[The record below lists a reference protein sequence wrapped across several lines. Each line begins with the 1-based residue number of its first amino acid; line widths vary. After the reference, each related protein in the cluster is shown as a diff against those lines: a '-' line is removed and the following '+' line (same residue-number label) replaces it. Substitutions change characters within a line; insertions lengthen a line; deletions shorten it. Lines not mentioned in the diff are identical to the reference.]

1 MLAESAEFRSLLCSA
16 EKKMVFMIK
25 NALITGASS
34 GVGKSIALELGRYC
48 SSLAL
53 HYHRNLGEAK
63 SIQETLSSKNCRCK
77 LFCYDLTD
85 SEKAKMMVSRAADE
99 LGGLDALINVIG
111 PFSYSEIG
119 DVTCQEWEKTIA
131 LNLHTCY
138 HVTRHALPHLIHSR
152 GHIVNFAFSGV
163 EDLKAWPMS
172 TAYCVSKA
180 GIVILTKSLAAS
192 LAPKGVRVNAIC
204 PGLVEEEAA
213 TEAERIEMSRQIPW
227 GRPVRPHEIAETVRW
242 LLLESPESV
251 TGSLIPVA
259 GAWEY

>member
-1 MLAESAEFRSLLCSA
+1 
-16 EKKMVFMIK
+16 MIR

-53 HYHRNLGEAK
+53 HYHRNLGEAR
-63 SIQETLSSKNCRCK
+63 SIQETLSLKNCRCK

-85 SEKAKMMVSRAADE
+85 SEKAEMMVSRAASE
-99 LGGLDALINVIG
+99 LGGLDALIIVIG

-119 DVTCQEWEKTIA
+119 NVTCQEWEKTIA
-131 LNLHTCY
+131 LKLHTCY
-138 HVTRHALPHLIHSR
+138 HVTRHALPYLIHSR

-180 GIVILTKSLAAS
+180 GIVILTKSLAPS

-204 PGLVEEEAA
+204 LAWWRKRQPPKRRGSRCPDRSPGA
-213 TEAERIEMSRQIPW
+213 
-227 GRPVRPHEIAETVRW
+227 VRSGLTRLPRRFAGCYWRVRR
-242 LLLESPESV
+242 
-251 TGSLIPVA
+251 A
-259 GAWEY
+259 